1 MVVNNVAIEI
11 EGMDKTGKNTLAE
24 YLGLMANYAYT
35 INVRGILTQLVYN
48 DKFGRNNTYALPYRP
63 FIVFLDVDNVDHA
76 VRCVAAGEP
85 KININKDRDV
95 YYKYIKKFKELS
107 ITVLT
112 YNTSEMTPYMI
123 AKDVIEQLSKI
134 DIKDYVMDKP
144 LYFNSL
150 NSYTSDDLK
159 NEDVFYKF
167 NPTEEN

>member
-1 MVVNNVAIEI
+1 MIVNNVAIEI
-11 EGMDKTGKNTLAE
+11 EGMDKTGKDTLAK

-48 DKFGRNNTYALPYRP
+48 DKFGRNNTYALPYKP
-63 FIVFLDVDNVDHA
+63 FVIFLDVDNTDHA

-85 KININKDRDV
+85 KININKDREV
-95 YYKYIKKFKELS
+95 YYKYIKKFRELG
-107 ITVLT
+107 ITVFT

-134 DIKDYVMDKP
+134 NVNDYVMDKP
-144 LYFNSL
+144 LFFDSL

-159 NEDVFYKF
+159 DEDIFYKF
-167 NPTEEN
+167 ETEEN